1 MPRVT
6 ANMQKLND
14 LREGILVEIRQ
25 RERDLEALRNKL
37 KGIDA
42 AIAAV
47 GGEAAK
53 DPRRRNRRNVKKTA
67 MDLIVDAGS
76 AGVTANEIV
85 ERAAVA
91 GRQLDR
97 GSVSSL
103 LSRLKREGVLV
114 FNGERY
120 FLAGDRPNPPGL
132 KVVGG

>member
-1 MPRVT
+1 VSRAT
-6 ANMQKLND
+6 ENMQKLND

-37 KGIDA
+37 RGIDA

-47 GGEAAK
+47 GGGSTTEPK
-53 DPRRRNRRNVKKTA
+53 RRNRRNVKKTA
-67 MDLIVDAGS
+67 MDLIVEAGS

-85 ERAAVA
+85 DRASIA
-91 GRQLDR
+91 GRHLDR
-97 GSVSSL
+97 GSISSL

-120 FLAGDRPNPPGL
+120 FLAGNRSDPLGL